1 MQERQAN
8 SAELMI
14 GHMKRLSECGRFFSE
29 IPRITQKRAADIR
42 HMHAQLMGSSGE
54 RRKPNQ
60 RKALKHLFHGILR
73 NRVLSIGQN
82 GAGKAIRLNSGNR
95 SIDDAAMQLRRT
107 ADEREIGL
115 TECPFLHLTLDMRL
129 RKGQFSE
136 KDDAGCFRVE
146 PMNGVCRC
154 AEVNLNAPFQRI
166 ASAWSGRGRMALQ
179 RRGLLNGD
187 ECFVLIKRMNRRG
200 GRRDFRHFIFGKRN
214 PDGFPCADTLIGE
227 ERRTVY
233 GDADAF
239 SVASFFCG
247 KKESFT
253 QNLIE
258 SQRVKLTGNDIG
270 EKHRAIYR
278 TLLRKSFVRGFCGWS
293 NT

>member
-1 MQERQAN
+1 M
-8 SAELMI
+8 
-14 GHMKRLSECGRFFSE
+14 
-29 IPRITQKRAADIR
+29 
-42 HMHAQLMGSSGE
+42 
-54 RRKPNQ
+54 
-60 RKALKHLFHGILR
+60 
-73 NRVLSIGQN
+73 LSIWQN
-82 GAGKAIRLNSGNR
+82 SAGKAIRLNSGNR
-95 SIDDAAMQLRRT
+95 SVNDAAMRLRRT

-115 TECPFLHLTLDMRL
+115 TECSFLHLALDMRL

-154 AEVNLNAPFQRI
+154 AEMNLNAPFQRI

-179 RRGLLNGD
+179 RCGLLNGD
-187 ECFVLIKRMNRRG
+187 ECVILIKRMNRRG
-200 GRRDFRHFIFGKRN
+200 ERRNFRHFIFSKRN
-214 PDGFPCADTLIGE
+214 LNGFPCADTLIGK

-233 GDADAF
+233 GDTDAF

>member
-1 MQERQAN
+1 M
-8 SAELMI
+8 
-14 GHMKRLSECGRFFSE
+14 
-29 IPRITQKRAADIR
+29 
-42 HMHAQLMGSSGE
+42 
-54 RRKPNQ
+54 
-60 RKALKHLFHGILR
+60 
-73 NRVLSIGQN
+73 LSIGKN
-82 GAGKAIRLNSGNR
+82 GAGKAIRLNSGDGR
-95 SIDDAAMQLRRT
+95 VDDAATRLRRT
-107 ADEREIGL
+107 ADERKIGL

-146 PMNGVCRC
+146 PMNGVRRC
-154 AEVNLNAPFQRI
+154 AEMNLNAPFQRI

-187 ECFVLIKRMNRRG
+187 ECFVFIKRMNGRGERRE
-200 GRRDFRHFIFGKRN
+200 FRHFIFSKRN
-214 PDGFPCADTLIGE
+214 PNGFPYADPLIGE

-239 SVASFFCG
+239 GVAGFFCG

-258 SQRVKLTGNDIG
+258 SQRVKLTGHDIG

-278 TLLRKSFVRGFCGWS
+278 TLLRKSFVRGF
-293 NT
+293 